1 MECGPVLEMSRAM
14 TFTRDFTAF
23 ETFSKIVIGR
33 IFVLAFA
40 TMTSM
45 KTVFKIIIMFLRV

>member
-40 TMTSM
+40 TMASM
-45 KTVFKIIIMFLRV
+45 KTLQL